1 MTKAIF
7 LIQADD
13 KKGLLASTVDFFY
26 GKGFNILHC
35 QQHTDSNPCHA
46 SSAPRALT
54 AFFSVFFH
62 DNLHYNV
69 IIRRRQTRGTT
80 NDTRKYLKSQG
91 SPPGSFLKFTP

>member
-35 QQHTDSNPCHA
+35 QQHTDSYEKRYFMRIELDA
-46 SSAPRALT
+46 S
-54 AFFSVFFH
+54 
-62 DNLHYNV
+62 DMKM
-69 IIRRRQTRGTT
+69 
-80 NDTRKYLKSQG
+80 TRKALEDEFGALAKELG
-91 SPPGSFLKFTP
+91 L